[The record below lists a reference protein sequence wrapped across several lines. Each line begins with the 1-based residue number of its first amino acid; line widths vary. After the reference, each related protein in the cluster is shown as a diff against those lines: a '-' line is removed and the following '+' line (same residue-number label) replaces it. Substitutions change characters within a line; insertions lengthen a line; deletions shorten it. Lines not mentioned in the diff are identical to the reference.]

1 MLSDRKRAGSGK
13 KSTHLPNGCSGPVVE
28 VSPET
33 ALLLTLGTL
42 TMLEA
47 REGTSVTSID
57 HTILTQLGILQIS
70 DSKAREVY

>member
-1 MLSDRKRAGSGK
+1 M
-13 KSTHLPNGCSGPVVE
+13 
-28 VSPET
+28 
-33 ALLLTLGTL
+33 GTL
-42 TMLEA
+42 AMLEA